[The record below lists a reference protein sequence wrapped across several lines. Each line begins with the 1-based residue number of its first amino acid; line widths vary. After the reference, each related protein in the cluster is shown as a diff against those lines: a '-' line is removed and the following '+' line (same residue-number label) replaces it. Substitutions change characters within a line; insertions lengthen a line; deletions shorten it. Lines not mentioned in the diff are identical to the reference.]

1 MVYLHT
7 RGGCRIEGLFLLK
20 IFLPKVGLLLF
31 DFAGSGY
38 SEGEYVTL
46 GINES
51 WDTKLVLNYV

>member
-1 MVYLHT
+1 VVYLHT

-51 WDTKLVLNYV
+51 